1 MICGGGLDG
10 HLDPPNVN
18 VKRPLARPAHLGSCV
33 KNVSACQFK
42 TAHKH
47 NLIIDLDVFAMTV
60 TTLQNFYITLAGQRW
75 DAVFVTLLLIAEVVL
90 GALIIYKVPYTE
102 IDWIAYM
109 QEVDFWLDGEYDYR
123 KIYGNTGPLVYP
135 AGFLYLFGALQWMT
149 GREIPTAQIFFL
161 FFYVATQG
169 VVLKLY
175 SLVLQEIR
183 RRQEETSSLSPIQ
196 ASHAVWSFRVA
207 MGCLCISKRFHSIFL
222 LRLFNDGPT
231 MLVAYL
237 SIWCFMKNRWN
248 LGCFLFS
255 IAVSLKMN
263 VLLFAPGLLYLLI
276 QESPKWTI
284 PRLAICGFTQVII
297 GAPFLFR
304 HPVSY
309 LRKAFEL
316 DRQFFYK
323 WTVNWKFLPEDA
335 FLSKPLA
342 VVLLTLHLSLLGA
355 YFVRVYKS
363 GRKMSG
369 EHVVSTLFV
378 SNFIGICCART
389 LHYQFYCW
397 YFSSLPFMLW
407 RGTTYPLPLRL
418 VLLLGIEYAFL
429 TFPATTVSSAV
440 LQVAQWSIVIPC
452 IFGAPLRSSKEA
464 TKEG

>member
-1 MICGGGLDG
+1 LKKQH
-10 HLDPPNVN
+10 HLDE
-18 VKRPLARPAHLGSCV
+18 
-33 KNVSACQFK
+33 
-42 TAHKH
+42 
-47 NLIIDLDVFAMTV
+47 FAMALKTV
-60 TTLQNFYITLAGQRW
+60 QNLYISFSDQRW
-75 DAVFVTLLLIAEVVL
+75 DAVFLALLLIAELVL

-135 AGFLYLFGALQWMT
+135 AGFLYLFGALQWIT
-149 GREIPTAQIFFL
+149 DREVPTAQIFFL

-183 RRQEETSSLSPIQ
+183 RRQDAPSLSPFQ
-196 ASHAVWSFRVA
+196 DSHAVWSFRVA
-207 MGCLCISKRFHSIFL
+207 MGCLCLSKRLHSIFL
-222 LRLFNDGPT
+222 LRVFNDGPT

-237 SIWCFMKNRWN
+237 SIWCFMKDRWN
-248 LGCFLFS
+248 LGCFVFS

-263 VLLFAPGLLYLLI
+263 VLLFAPGLLYLLV
-276 QESPKWTI
+276 QASPKWTI
-284 PRLAICGFTQVII
+284 PRLAICGFTQLIV
-297 GAPFLFR
+297 GAPFLLR

-316 DRQFFYK
+316 DRIFFFK
-323 WTVNWKFLPEDA
+323 WTVNFRFLPEDV

-342 VVLLTLHLSLLGA
+342 IALLTLHASLLGA
-355 YFVRVYKS
+355 YFVRLYKS

-369 EHVVSTLFV
+369 EHVLSTLFV

-397 YFSSLPFMLW
+397 YFSALPFMLW
-407 RGTTYPLPLRL
+407 RETSYPLPLRV

-429 TFPATTVSSAV
+429 TFPATPVSSAV
-440 LQVAQWSIVIPC
+440 LQVAHWSILIPC
-452 IFGAPLRSSKEA
+452 IFGSQLQSSTAA
-464 TKEG
+464 TKKDS